1 MVYFFLAVLLSTRN
15 AKSWPVWVIRRKF
28 TRFFGVLFNGPNS
41 SMVCRNWQVWGMSIQ
56 GLWEPLIAGYA
67 NDCHPLT
74 KDVCSLLSADS
85 SDDHSA
91 VISLDSFDCVHIRPN
106 IYIAL
111 QRPIRLWLV
120 WILWEQKVAKE
131 EGGVLEWT
139 QNEPQL
145 CISFPSWNDFSC
157 VLSLMEEFSFSEL
170 FYSWFHRKFHVIC
183 WLLSHVDRVMLW
195 KP

>member
-1 MVYFFLAVLLSTRN
+1 MPNWQIWGSHVYTWFLGA
-15 AKSWPVWVIRRKF
+15 
-28 TRFFGVLFNGPNS
+28 PNS
-41 SMVCRNWQVWGMSIQ
+41 RLCQWLPSIDKRCM
-56 GLWEPLIAGYA
+56 I
-67 NDCHPLT
+67 
-74 KDVCSLLSADS
+74 SADS
-85 SDDHSA
+85 SDDHTA
-91 VISLDSFDCVHIRPN
+91 VISLDSFDCVHIGLN
-106 IYIAL
+106 EHVYCFTTT
-111 QRPIRLWLV
+111 IRLWLA
-120 WILWEQKVAKE
+120 WILSKQKVAKE